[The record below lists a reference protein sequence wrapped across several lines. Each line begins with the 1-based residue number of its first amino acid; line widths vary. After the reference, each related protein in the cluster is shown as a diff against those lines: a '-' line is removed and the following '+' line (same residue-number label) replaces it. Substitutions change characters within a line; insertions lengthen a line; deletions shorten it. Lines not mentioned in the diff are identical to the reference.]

1 MFFYRRPA
9 WGIGFRILM
18 VFLLIAGGIAITR
31 SAFRVG
37 FVQGAAAEGVEITA
51 PMFYPHT
58 KGFAAHPFAMD
69 GSFLT
74 VLAIFFGG
82 ILLIKLIM
90 STIGLVMYKRWKD
103 EGGPDGE
110 DWGPYHKFGHHPAFC
125 GPHHMGHWG
134 PYPYPPRRKPA
145 DGDSPADA
153 KAEKEE
159 EETS

>member
-1 MFFYRRPA
+1 MFFYRRPG

-37 FVQGAAAEGVEITA
+37 FVQGAAVEGGDITA

-58 KGFAAHPFAMD
+58 KGFAAHPFATG

-74 VLAIFFGG
+74 ILAVFFGG
-82 ILLIKLIM
+82 ILLIKLIT
-90 STIGLVMYKRWKD
+90 SIVGLVMFKRWKD
-103 EGGPDGE
+103 EGGQEGE

-125 GPHHMGHWG
+125 GPGHMGHWG
-134 PYPYPPRRKPA
+134 PFPYPPRRKPA
-145 DGDSPADA
+145 EGDSPADA
-153 KAEKEE
+153 EAENE

>member
-18 VFLLIAGGIAITR
+18 VILLIAGGIAISR

-51 PMFYPHT
+51 PMFYPHA
-58 KGFAAHPFAMD
+58 KGFITHPTFMG
-69 GSFLT
+69 GSFIT
-74 VLAIFFGG
+74 VLAVFFGG
-82 ILLIKLIM
+82 LLLIKLIM

-134 PYPYPPRRKPA
+134 PYRYPPRRKPA

-153 KAEKEE
+153 EAEKEE
-159 EETS
+159 ETS

>member
-18 VFLLIAGGIAITR
+18 VFLLIAGGIAISR

-37 FVQGAAAEGVEITA
+37 FVQGAAVEGGEITA

-58 KGFAAHPFAMD
+58 KGFAAHPFAAD

-74 VLAIFFGG
+74 VLAVFFGG
-82 ILLIKLIM
+82 LLLIKLIM

-103 EGGPDGE
+103 EGGQDGE

-125 GPHHMGHWG
+125 GPHHMGPWG
-134 PYPYPPRRKPA
+134 PYSYPPRRKPA
-145 DGDSPADA
+145 EGDGPAGVE
-153 KAEKEE
+153 AEKEE
-159 EETS
+159 ETS